1 MKIGKPNILR
11 IIRVLG
17 VAGIMVMLYFSI
29 QMKANS
35 NIKNINIVLE
45 SKTKRKLVEKEDI
58 LKYLNKALDKDLEI
72 EKIDKVEISE
82 IEYLMDK
89 SKYIKNSEV
98 YLDSKNNLHI
108 HCVLRDPIVRISRRN
123 GKDFYLDSDGNPI
136 PISRRAAIRVPIITG
151 NIKIGELNEIKKKG
165 NTFHK
170 ILELSKKINSDQFL
184 NALIEQ
190 IYIDNN
196 NRLTIIPKLGRQK
209 IEFGKLNKIDNKLAR
224 LKTFYKAGMPS
235 SGWANVEKLNLDLT
249 DQVVITKRN

>member
-151 NIKIGELNEIKKKG
+151 NIKVRELSEIKKKG

>member
-108 HCVLRDPIVRISRRN
+108 NCVLRNPIVRISRKN

-136 PISRRAAIRVPIITG
+136 PISRRATIRVPIITG
-151 NIKIGELNEIKKKG
+151 NIKVGELSEIKKKG
-165 NTFHK
+165 NTFHEL
-170 ILELSKKINSDQFL
+170 LELSKKINSDQFL

>member
-1 MKIGKPNILR
+1 LKIGKPNILR

-108 HCVLRDPIVRISRRN
+108 YCVLRDPIVRISRRN

-151 NIKIGELNEIKKKG
+151 NIKVGELSEIKKKG
-165 NTFHK
+165 NTFHE
-170 ILELSKKINSDQFL
+170 ILELSKKIYSDQFL

-196 NRLTIIPKLGRQK
+196 NRLTMIPKLGRQK
-209 IEFGKLNKIDNKLAR
+209 IEFGSLNKIDNKLAR

>member
-108 HCVLRDPIVRISRRN
+108 YCVLRDPIVRISRRN

-151 NIKIGELNEIKKKG
+151 NIKVGELSEIKKKG
-165 NTFHK
+165 NTFHE
-170 ILELSKKINSDQFL
+170 ILELSKKIYSDQFL

-196 NRLTIIPKLGRQK
+196 NRLTMIPKLGRQK
-209 IEFGKLNKIDNKLAR
+209 IEFGSLNKIDNKLAR